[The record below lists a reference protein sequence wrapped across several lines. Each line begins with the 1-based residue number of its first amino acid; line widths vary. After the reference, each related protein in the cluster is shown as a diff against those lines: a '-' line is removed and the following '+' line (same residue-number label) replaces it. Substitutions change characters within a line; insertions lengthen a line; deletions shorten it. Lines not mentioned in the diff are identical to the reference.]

1 MTLSWREPY
10 LRFFVL
16 MMAVLTVLPLNVA
29 RAQEIDS
36 RQFSAMQW
44 RLIGPFRIR
53 NRGGHQ
59 FLLSPYFFATEIGS
73 SPASGLEPSFLT
85 AAPANYR
92 FDCPRAIFF
101 TLRLAEP
108 RA

>member
-1 MTLSWREPY
+1 MRVFPCCMGEGEYFAGRGPH
-10 LRFFVL
+10 
-16 MMAVLTVLPLNVA
+16 
-29 RAQEIDS
+29 S
-36 RQFSAMQW
+36 RQVWS
-44 RLIGPFRIR
+44 PFRIR
-53 NRGGHQ
+53 NKGRLRIQ
-59 FLLSPYFFATEIGS
+59 LSLFFRNKNRLQPGN
-73 SPASGLEPSFLT
+73 GLEPWFLT